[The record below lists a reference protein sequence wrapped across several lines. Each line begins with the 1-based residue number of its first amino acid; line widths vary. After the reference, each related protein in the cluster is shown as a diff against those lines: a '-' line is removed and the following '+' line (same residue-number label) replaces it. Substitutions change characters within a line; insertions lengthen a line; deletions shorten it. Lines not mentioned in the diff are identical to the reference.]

1 MPPWWKPAAPC
12 TPPVC
17 WWIVACVR
25 LNWRG
30 GYNSGKVKSINHP
43 YLDLE
48 AGINRVAVRA
58 TRTAGKVT
66 LRAKS
71 AGLQPAVAVVESKP
85 FVAQEGFTV
94 TPPAMPV
101 VALPANAPRHPNLVA
116 GAMAK
121 GREQTAAA
129 AMLGRFIRTMNYT
142 GPSSG
147 IVHVEMGLATGRN
160 AYVDRDSAFAAVPT
174 ELAGADWIQIADADQ
189 RYSAVDLIELAVKGG
204 TVVTIA
210 HDPQAGAPAWLTK
223 QFQAT
228 GRSLVV
234 AGRELKLYTRAMA
247 QDGSL
252 TLGSNS
258 EGGVAASMY
267 LVFVNAA
274 R

>member
-1 MPPWWKPAAPC
+1 VQQRVDFELEGPG
-12 TPPVC
+12 V
-17 WWIVACVR
+17 
-25 LNWRG
+25 WRG

-71 AGLQPAVAVVESKP
+71 AGLKSAVAVVEAKS
-85 FVAQEGFTV
+85 FAAHDCLTV
-94 TPPAMPV
+94 TLPAMPG

-116 GAMAK
+116 GVATKA
-121 GREQTAAA
+121 TAQVAA
-129 AMLGRFIRTMNYT
+129 AMLGRFIKTMNYT

-147 IVHVEMGLATGRN
+147 IVHVETGLAAGRN
-160 AYVDRDSAFAAVPT
+160 AYVDRDSTFAAVPA
-174 ELAGADWIQIADADQ
+174 ELAGADWIQVADADQ

-210 HDPQAGAPAWLTK
+210 HDPQAGVPAWLAK
-223 QFQAT
+223 QFQPT
-228 GRSLVV
+228 GRSLAV

-252 TLGSNS
+252 TFGSNS
-258 EGGVAASMY
+258 EGGVAAAMY